1 MSVSRSI
8 HALLAVSLLL
18 ALAGCGGPAPETP
31 DEADADA
38 SVSPADREAADRMAH
53 EHAHDAPVAT
63 PAIAS
68 PPRMPVVARAVEYAR
83 QNDTAVTG
91 YLAMPEG
98 ESAEPLPGII
108 VIHEW
113 WGVNDNIRAMTE
125 RLAGEGYVALAVDL
139 YNGQTAEDPDGAL
152 GLMTALMEAPAQ
164 GRDNVRQAHDYL
176 VSYLNAPAVASLG
189 WCLGGR
195 WALETAREL
204 PDSLDAA
211 VIYYGNM
218 PTEESA
224 LAPLDMPI
232 LGIFAEEDQA
242 VPLEG
247 VHAFRDQLA
256 ALGKNAHIEIYPGV
270 DHAFANPSGGNYEP
284 VAAEDAWQRT
294 LAFLQA
300 HLKDDAR
307 VE

>member
-1 MSVSRSI
+1 MSASRLTQ
-8 HALLAVSLLL
+8 ALFSVVLMF

-31 DEADADA
+31 DDADVES
-38 SVSPADREAADRMAH
+38 SVSAADREAGERMAH

-63 PAIAS
+63 PAIDS

-83 QNDTAVTG
+83 QNDTAIMG

-139 YNGQTAEDPDGAL
+139 YRGQTAQDPEGAGAL
-152 GLMTALMEAPAQ
+152 MTRLMESPAQ

-176 VSYLNAPAVASLG
+176 VSYLNVPAVASLG

-204 PDSLDAA
+204 PEALDAA

-218 PTEESA
+218 PTDESA
-224 LAPLDMPI
+224 LAQLDMPI
-232 LGIFAEEDQA
+232 LGIFAEDDQA

-247 VHAFRDQLA
+247 VLAFRDRLA

-300 HLKDDAR
+300 HLHDDVS

>member
-1 MSVSRSI
+1 MSASRPI
-8 HALLAVSLLL
+8 HAFFAVSLLL
-18 ALAGCGGPAPETP
+18 VLTGCGGSAPETP
-31 DEADADA
+31 DDAGVDA
-38 SVSPADREAADRMAH
+38 AMSAADHAAAGRMAD
-53 EHAHDAPVAT
+53 EHADDAPVAT
-63 PAIAS
+63 PAIDA
-68 PPRMPVVARAVEYAR
+68 PPRRPVVARAVEYAR
-83 QNDTAVTG
+83 QNDTPVTG

-113 WGVNDNIRAMTE
+113 WGVNENIRAMTE

-139 YNGQTAEDPDGAL
+139 YGGQTARDPEGARA
-152 GLMTALMEAPAQ
+152 LMSALMEAPAQ

-176 VSYLNAPAVASLG
+176 VSYLDAPAVASLG

-204 PDSLDAA
+204 PDSLDAV

-218 PTEESA
+218 PTEEAA
-224 LAPLDMPI
+224 LAPLNMPI
-232 LGIFAEEDQA
+232 LGIFAEDDQA

-256 ALGKNAHIEIYPGV
+256 TLGKNAHIEIYPGV

-294 LAFLQA
+294 LAFLRA
-300 HLKDDAR
+300 HLAD
-307 VE
+307 EGGTN

>member
-1 MSVSRSI
+1 MSASRPI
-8 HALLAVSLLL
+8 QTFFAVSLLL
-18 ALAGCGGPAPETP
+18 ALAGCGGPAPEAPGDTDV
-31 DEADADA
+31 DEA
-38 SVSPADREAADRMAH
+38 VSAADREAAERMAH

-63 PAIAS
+63 PAIDS

-98 ESAEPLPGII
+98 ESTGPLPGII

-139 YNGQTAEDPDGAL
+139 YGGQTAQDPERASA
-152 GLMTALMEAPAQ
+152 LMTALMESPAQ

-176 VSYLNAPAVASLG
+176 VSYLQAPAVASLG

-204 PDSLDAA
+204 PDTLDAA

-218 PTEESA
+218 PTDEAA

-232 LGIFAEEDQA
+232 LGIFAEDDQA
-242 VPLEG
+242 VPLDG

-294 LAFLQA
+294 LTFLQA
-300 HLKDDAR
+300 HLKDEGG